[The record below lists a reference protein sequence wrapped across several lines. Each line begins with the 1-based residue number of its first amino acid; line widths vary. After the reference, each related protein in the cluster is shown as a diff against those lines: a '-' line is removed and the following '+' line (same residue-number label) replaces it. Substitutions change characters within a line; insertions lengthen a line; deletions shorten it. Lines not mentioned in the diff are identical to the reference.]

1 MGELIESS
9 TPVLTGLPSFMN
21 DPTLPNIGDA
31 PAASSLELVPL
42 AVAASAQPLTTV
54 QPPSIAPP
62 LVPAR
67 PRSAAPSLEQR
78 FEFTGTGTE
87 YFKIWIVN
95 LLLTIVTLGI
105 YSAWAKVRRL
115 RYFYNNT
122 RFAGSNFDFH
132 GSPIAILK
140 GRIIAVILIAGLQVP
155 VLNLVVL
162 ALYLLGLPWLLYR
175 SLRFHMANT
184 SYRNLRFA
192 FLGTAKG
199 AYAAL
204 FTPIA
209 ILIVAGV
216 ISGLTMWKFPIV
228 GGIFAVM
235 TVLAFYAIG
244 PYLQYRMRRYYTEGA
259 HAGSSPFSLHI
270 GAGQYYVVYLVALG
284 FMMALGAVAAVVLGF
299 TVGLDMM
306 TIAEGG
312 KVPFDKVIVTGVLV
326 AGIYI
331 TMLAVGPLVI
341 AMLQNTIWRGTSLAG
356 KRFKSEVPVAKFML
370 TWLVQT
376 FLTVIT
382 LGLYRP
388 FAVVKFAHMRIEAM
402 VWTGSADSMIAVL
415 REGIQKAGGAE
426 VADLMNIDIA
436 L

>member
-1 MGELIESS
+1 MNEPIAPNAGR
-9 TPVLTGLPSFMN
+9 TPPPTPS
-21 DPTLPNIGDA
+21 A
-31 PAASSLELVPL
+31 LELVPL
-42 AVAASAQPLTTV
+42 AATASEQAAAAPP
-54 QPPSIAPP
+54 PPSTPIPMRAN
-62 LVPAR
+62 
-67 PRSAAPSLEQR
+67 APSPVQR
-78 FEFTGTGTE
+78 FEFTGSGSE

-95 LLLTIVTLGI
+95 VLLTIVTLGI

-122 RFAGSNFDFH
+122 RFAGSSFDFH

-140 GRIIAVILIAGLQVP
+140 GRIIAVVLIAGLQVP
-155 VLNLVVL
+155 ILNFVVL
-162 ALYLLGLPWLLYR
+162 ALYLAGLPWLLQR

-192 FLGTAKG
+192 FLGTVKG

-204 FTPIA
+204 LIPIGV
-209 ILIVAGV
+209 LIAAGA
-216 ISGLTMWKFPIV
+216 ISGLAMWKFPVV
-228 GGIFAVM
+228 GSILLIITMLG
-235 TVLAFYAIG
+235 FYAVG
-244 PYLQYRMRRYYTEGA
+244 PYIQYRMRRYYTEGA
-259 HAGSSPFSLHI
+259 HAGASPFALHI

-306 TIAEGG
+306 SLAKGG
-312 KVPFDKVIVTGVLV
+312 NLPVGKMIITGILV
-326 AGIYI
+326 GSVYLA
-331 TMLAVGPLVI
+331 MLAVAPLVV

-356 KRFKSEVPVAKFML
+356 KRFKSDVPVPKFML
-370 TWLVQT
+370 TWLGQT

-388 FAVVKFAHMRIEAM
+388 FAVVKLARMRIEAM
-402 VWTGSADSMIAVL
+402 AWTGSADTMIAVL
-415 REGIQKAGGAE
+415 REANQKAVGSE
-426 VADLMNIDIA
+426 VSDLMDIDIA